1 MTGHKARNSREYY
14 NPSDLRL
21 SIDCANGGADRNQWA
36 TKILFPNL
44 FDLTASKSK
53 DHPARPNYFDTGQYF
68 HLLKGGGN
76 RARVK
81 IAFPTLPA
89 RAMGSLCLVNW
100 LFGFLKIFS

>member
-53 DHPARPNYFDTGQYF
+53 DHPA
-68 HLLKGGGN
+68 
-76 RARVK
+76 
-81 IAFPTLPA
+81 
-89 RAMGSLCLVNW
+89 
-100 LFGFLKIFS
+100 